1 VTFLTPLLAGIVA
14 AIAIPSLIILYFLKL
29 RRRDLEISTT
39 LLWKKAI
46 QDLQANAPFQKLRRN
61 LLLFL
66 QLLALGAVLFAV
78 AQPFIKGETVRGSR
92 HVLLID
98 RSGSMASMD
107 GEGKGNASVS
117 RLDAAKQ
124 QALDFIDAMPE
135 GDLFFGQNKGD
146 QAMIIAFDETA
157 EPVQPFTNDKRQL
170 RAAVER
176 ITQTDK
182 GSSISEAMRVAQA
195 HQPQRRVVENVGLE
209 SVNEGEVIT
218 MHVYSDGKLIDA
230 DEAKP
235 GVENSVLY
243 AVQGKADAPNLAI
256 TTLKAER
263 SYENP
268 QEVTIFASLMNTQQ
282 QDRVIDVE
290 LLIDGVP
297 SGIKSVTM
305 PAAGRGNLELS
316 QPAAARANAE
326 ERDAADVTDGAKI
339 DENDANRLRA
349 GQSGVVFKLERT
361 EGMLVQARLRSPST
375 GDGLEQNVLST
386 DDRAW
391 LVVPPAKRVTLAVV
405 GRSNLFLK
413 SALEGLPLN
422 RVDFLT
428 AAEFERLWQ
437 EGKAGQYDCVILD
450 GVIPNVGQ
458 QVIASAPGATGTVN
472 AAGVSRTLPP
482 GNFLVLNV
490 VPAGVGLTDSGAL
503 QNATIIN
510 RSVEHPVT
518 RYLNLDPVQIA
529 TAREVTVD
537 PAAGVV
543 KLATMERGPAL
554 LEISKADTHA
564 LIVPFDYMESNWPL
578 DVSFVVFLASSV
590 NYLGEEVAGRLDA
603 RALRPGQELRDRLPI
618 GVSNARIRKPDG
630 SESDVAP
637 EQDGSVLIPT
647 LATSGLYEVT
657 WDGPIAPGDV
667 RNPANNRALRV
678 YAANMLNAKE
688 SDVPAAEQLALAAG
702 EPIAANTQSAAR
714 AGDVR
719 LWPYLLMLGLVVVMV
734 EWYIYNRKVYV

>member
-1 VTFLTPLLAGIVA
+1 MTFLTPLLAGIVA
-14 AIAIPSLIILYFLKL
+14 AIAIPSLVILYFLKL

-46 QDLQANAPFQKLRRN
+46 QDLQANAPFQRLRRN

-66 QLLALGAVLFAV
+66 QLLALAAVLFAV
-78 AQPFIKGETVRGSR
+78 AQPFVKGETVRGSR

-98 RSGSMASMD
+98 RSASMASID
-107 GEGKGNASVS
+107 GEGKGNEPVT
-117 RLDAAKQ
+117 RLEAAKQ
-124 QALDFIDAMPE
+124 QALDFINAMPE

-157 EPVQPFTNDKRQL
+157 EPLQPFTNDKRQL
-170 RAAVER
+170 RAAIER

-182 GSSISEAMRVAQA
+182 GSAISEAMRVAQA
-195 HQPQRRVVENVGLE
+195 HQPQRRVVEDIGLA

-218 MHVYSDGKLIDA
+218 MHVYSDGKLTDA

-243 AVQGKADAPNLAI
+243 AVQGKADAPNLAL

-268 QEVTIFASLMNTQQ
+268 QEVTIFASLLNTQQ
-282 QDRVIDVE
+282 ADRTIDVE

-297 SGIKSVTM
+297 SGIKSVSV
-305 PAAGRGNLELS
+305 PGASRGNLALS
-316 QPAAARANAE
+316 ETADARARAD
-326 ERDAADVTDGAKI
+326 ERDASDVAGNARV
-339 DENDANRLRA
+339 DENDANRLRP
-349 GQSGVVFKLERT
+349 GQSGVIFKLERA
-361 EGMLVQARLRSPST
+361 EGMLVQLRLRSPST
-375 GDGLEQNVLST
+375 GESLEQNVLAT

-405 GRSNLFLK
+405 GRSNLFLR

-428 AAEFERLWQ
+428 PAEFETLWQ
-437 EGKAGQYDCVILD
+437 QGKAGQYDCVILD

-458 QVIASAPGATGTVN
+458 QVVASVPGATGTVN
-472 AAGVSRTLPP
+472 AAGLSRTLPP
-482 GNFLVLNV
+482 GNYLVFNV
-490 VPAGVGLTDSGAL
+490 IPAGAGLTDSGEL
-503 QNATIIN
+503 QNATVIN
-510 RSVEHPVT
+510 RSVDHPVT
-518 RYLNLDPVQIA
+518 RYINFDPVQIA
-529 TAREVTVD
+529 AAREVTVD
-537 PAAGVV
+537 PAAGVA
-543 KLATMERGPAL
+543 KLATLERGPAL
-554 LEISKADTHA
+554 LEISKSDTHA
-564 LIVPFDYMESNWPL
+564 LVVPFDYMDSNWPL

-603 RALRPGQELRDRLPI
+603 RALRPGQELRDRVPL
-618 GVSNARIRKPDG
+618 GATSVRVRKPDG
-630 SESDVAP
+630 TESDVTP
-637 EQDGSVLIPT
+637 EQNGSILIPT

-657 WDGPIAPGDV
+657 WEGPITPGDV
-667 RNPANNRALRV
+667 RNPATNRALRI
-678 YAANMLNAKE
+678 YAANLLDNRE
-688 SDVPAAEQLALAAG
+688 SDVPAETQLALAAG
-702 EPIAANTQSAAR
+702 EPVVANSQSASR
-714 AGDVR
+714 AGDFR
-719 LWPYLLMLGLVVVMV
+719 LWPYLIMLGLLIVMV

>member
-1 VTFLTPLLAGIVA
+1 MTFLTPLLAGIVA

-29 RRRDLEISTT
+29 RRRDLEVSTT

-66 QLLALGAVLFAV
+66 QLLALAAVLFAV
-78 AQPFIKGETVRGSR
+78 AQPFIKGQTVRGSR

-98 RSGSMASMD
+98 RSASMASID
-107 GEGKGNASVS
+107 AEGKGSATVS
-117 RLDAAKQ
+117 RLEAAKL
-124 QALDFIDAMPE
+124 QALAFVDAMPE

-146 QAMIIAFDETA
+146 QAMVIAFDETA
-157 EPVQPFTNDKRQL
+157 EPLQPFTNDKRQL
-170 RAAVER
+170 RAAIER

-182 GSSISEAMRVAQA
+182 GSAVSEAMRVAQA
-195 HQPQRRVVENVGLE
+195 HQPQRRVVEGVGLE
-209 SVNEGEVIT
+209 SVNEGEVIS
-218 MHVYSDGKLIDA
+218 MRLYSDGKLMDA
-230 DEAKP
+230 NEAKP
-235 GVENSVLY
+235 GVENSVVYVAL
-243 AVQGKADAPNLAI
+243 GKPDAPNLAI
-256 TTLKAER
+256 TNLKAER

-268 QEVTIFASLMNTQQ
+268 QEVTIFASLLNTQQ
-282 QDRVIDVE
+282 QDRTIDVE

-297 SGIKSVTM
+297 SGIKSVTV
-305 PAAGRGNLELS
+305 PGASRGNLELS
-316 QPAAARANAE
+316 APASARANAE
-326 ERDAADVTDGAKI
+326 ERDANEVAGDAKL
-339 DENDANRLRA
+339 DENDANKLRP
-349 GQSGVVFKLERT
+349 GQSGVVFKLDRG
-361 EGMLVQARLRSPST
+361 EGMLVQTRLRSPTT
-375 GDGLEQNVLST
+375 GETLEQNVLST

-391 LVVPPAKRVTLAVV
+391 LIVPPAKRVTLAVV

-428 AAEFERLWQ
+428 VTEFEQQWQ
-437 EGKAGQYDCVILD
+437 QGKAGQYDCVILD

-458 QVIASAPGATGTVN
+458 QVIASASGATGTTN
-472 AAGVSRTLPP
+472 AAGVARTLPP
-482 GNFLVLNV
+482 GNYLVFNM
-490 VPAGVGLTDSGAL
+490 VPSGIGLTDSGAL
-503 QNATIIN
+503 QNATVIN
-510 RSVEHPVT
+510 RSTDHPVT

-529 TAREVTVD
+529 AAREITVD

-543 KLATMERGPAL
+543 KLAMLERGPAL

-603 RALRPGQELRDRLPI
+603 RVLRPGQELRDRLPL
-618 GVSNARIRKPDG
+618 GVTNVRIRKPDG
-630 SESDVAP
+630 SESDVVP
-637 EQDGSVLIPT
+637 EQDGSILVPT
-647 LATSGLYEVT
+647 LATSGVYEVT
-657 WDGPIAPGDV
+657 WDGPAMPGDV

-678 YAANMLNAKE
+678 YAANLLDVKE
-688 SDVPAAEQLALAAG
+688 SDVPAMEQIALAAG
-702 EPIAANTQSAAR
+702 EPVAANAAAASR

-719 LWPYLLMLGLVVVMV
+719 LWPYLILLGLLIVMV